1 MASLAALSKCLVQGL
16 PSRCRHPL
24 TPRHGR
30 LMWWKNPSLP
40 EALVHSFST
49 STTTPLPPVDD
60 GAGQPGLFSTAG
72 HGGVHDAGGVE
83 SLLGTPL
90 DLSDPS
96 LEAWEQETH
105 ALLIALVKQGYS
117 TTDELRRNIESMGS
131 EHYIARS
138 YYCKWATSMAL
149 GLIERGVISYSEL
162 DQQLLG
168 TQKSKALSEGPAFS
182 VGQRVRVNSEQSMT
196 RWRKPH
202 LRVPGYIYGVS
213 GIVESYEGSF
223 PDPSYKAFRSML
235 LATQPGSS
243 AIEEEERKEHLY
255 RVRFLQE
262 DVWPEGKG
270 LSSRNSQ
277 ADNETSDTIGVE
289 IYENWLVDSSNS
301 TTESSKWEMDPAG
314 SLQNSHS
321 PLDAHAHSHH
331 HHDHDHDH
339 DHDHEDDHEH
349 LPRADLEQKAVDL
362 ELSSTLCSSGSIDR
376 EVQPAD
382 VVGDRLSAAL
392 IALLSK
398 PERLG
403 SDLRM
408 ELRKIIDAME
418 TIGVRADGTS
428 LVVRAWTDP
437 AFEQRLL
444 EDAAAAALEM
454 GIQTANATTYT
465 KLKVVKSELP
475 TATQPGIHNLIT
487 CTLCSCYPLSLLG
500 LSPKW
505 YKSRS
510 YRARA
515 VREPRA
521 MLRDSFGLDLAPT
534 SWTVRVHDSTA
545 DLRYLVLPPRPPNT
559 EDWTEEDLRKLV
571 TRDTMIGVALPD
583 GIPSHE

>member
-1 MASLAALSKCLVQGL
+1 
-16 PSRCRHPL
+16 
-24 TPRHGR
+24 
-30 LMWWKNPSLP
+30 MWWKNPSLP
-40 EALVHSFST
+40 AEALVHSFST
-49 STTTPLPPVDD
+49 STTTTLPPVDD
-60 GAGQPGLFSTAG
+60 GAGQPGLFSMAG

-168 TQKSKALSEGPAFS
+168 TNKSKVLSEGPAFS
-182 VGQRVRVNSEQSMT
+182 VGQRVRVHSEQSMT

-243 AIEEEERKEHLY
+243 AIEEEERNEHLY

-339 DHDHEDDHEH
+339 EDDHEH

-376 EVQPAD
+376 DVQPTD

-418 TIGVRADGTS
+418 SIGVRADGTS

-534 SWTVRVHDSTA
+534 RWTVRVHDSTA